1 MIRGNKTIGIYHLS
15 VINCDVQCGEVGF
28 FFSLLRYNS
37 VFCIEGVKTCD
48 KEFTSYIPTRKGI
61 CVLPELIS

>member
-48 KEFTSYIPTRKGI
+48 KEFTSYIYT
-61 CVLPELIS
+61 